1 LNAVASDE
9 LRFRGSCDER
19 QVAGD
24 GLLRGVSACRRST
37 QRSKGAAIEKCSDR
51 KVQRSKSAAI
61 EKCSDRKVQATAVSS
76 ITTYVLQND
85 MRFSEGLV
93 SVVPTD

>member
-1 LNAVASDE
+1 MSGKSLEMGCSVAS
-9 LRFRGSCDER
+9 
-19 QVAGD
+19 AP
-24 GLLRGVSACRRST
+24 
-37 QRSKGAAIEKCSDR
+37 AAVPRSDR

-61 EKCSDRKVQATAVSS
+61 EKCSDRKVQATAVAS